1 MCATSWRCFLSSLE
15 KRGTRLRSSTFA
27 SLPSRIGRTYR
38 LPGPWLRLLGGRRSG
53 DFRRGGG
60 PGGPVAR
67 VLGGLAVCVPV
78 LCRRRAACGDGW
90 VAAVGGLDSGGVLV
104 GARDGGGGVGLA
116 VVAIAGVA
124 RRGGRAVLCGAG
136 RDGAGCDRDGAGGSV
151 ALSLNKLKRL
161 GDAGLV
167 ELFEEDR
174 KLWTAMAKDAYSYTR
189 KFVGSE
195 VRPDDV
201 VPTLV
206 PALEVSD
213 RLRTYL
219 ASRKLTQNYWYVW
232 FAELLVDRLW
242 PDLHS

>member
-1 MCATSWRCFLSSLE
+1 
-15 KRGTRLRSSTFA
+15 
-27 SLPSRIGRTYR
+27 
-38 LPGPWLRLLGGRRSG
+38 
-53 DFRRGGG
+53 
-60 PGGPVAR
+60 
-67 VLGGLAVCVPV
+67 
-78 LCRRRAACGDGW
+78 
-90 VAAVGGLDSGGVLV
+90 
-104 GARDGGGGVGLA
+104 
-116 VVAIAGVA
+116 
-124 RRGGRAVLCGAG
+124 
-136 RDGAGCDRDGAGGSV
+136 V

-174 KLWTAMAKDAYSYTR
+174 KLWTAMAKDAYAYTR
-189 KFVGSE
+189 KFVGPD

-219 ASRKLTQNYWYVW
+219 AGRKLTQNYWYVW

>member
-1 MCATSWRCFLSSLE
+1 M
-15 KRGTRLRSSTFA
+15 
-27 SLPSRIGRTYR
+27 
-38 LPGPWLRLLGGRRSG
+38 
-53 DFRRGGG
+53 
-60 PGGPVAR
+60 
-67 VLGGLAVCVPV
+67 
-78 LCRRRAACGDGW
+78 
-90 VAAVGGLDSGGVLV
+90 
-104 GARDGGGGVGLA
+104 
-116 VVAIAGVA
+116 
-124 RRGGRAVLCGAG
+124 
-136 RDGAGCDRDGAGGSV
+136 